1 MSLQEEYRALRQE
14 VLLRILIQN
23 MILLSLMPLLLAG
36 VVAAA
41 SGPRYASEI
50 ALATVGATGMG
61 ALFWSH
67 SAARTVQLKAYFRI
81 LESRTEGLGWENW
94 LAQSRF
100 RGILGS
106 RWFIST
112 KGVFIGSQVAVL
124 ITCGGLIGEPLRD
137 PFPLVLGCGVTLI
150 TACLLVH
157 PKLAS

>member
-1 MSLQEEYRALRQE
+1 MRLEDEYRALRQE

-23 MILLSLMPLLLAG
+23 VVLISLMPLLLAG

-41 SGPRYASEI
+41 FVPRYASEI
-50 ALATVGATGMG
+50 ALATVGETGMG

-67 SAARTVQLKAYFRI
+67 SAARTVQLKAYFRL
-81 LESRTEGLGWENW
+81 LESRTEGPGWESW

-112 KGVFIGSQVAVL
+112 KGVFIGCQVAAL
-124 ITCGGLIGEPLRD
+124 ITCGGLVGEPIRD
-137 PFPLVLGCGVTLI
+137 WLPLALGGGVTLL

-157 PKLAS
+157 PKLA

>member
-1 MSLQEEYRALRQE
+1 MNVEEEYRALRQE

-23 MILLSLMPLLLAG
+23 TILLILMPLLLAA

-41 SGPRYASEI
+41 CDPRHASEI
-50 ALATVGATGMG
+50 GLAMVGATGMG

-67 SAARTVQLKAYFRI
+67 SAARTVQLKAYFR
-81 LESRTEGLGWENW
+81 LMESRTEGFGWESW

-112 KGVFIGSQVAVL
+112 KGVFIGCQMAALV
-124 ITCGGLIGEPLRD
+124 TCGGLIGEPLRD
-137 PFPLVLGCGVTLI
+137 LLPLVLGGAVTLL

-157 PKLAS
+157 PKLAP